1 MKRLALGIMAA
12 LLGAAACS
20 GELPERRERLLS
32 GSELSLVSEPLGERS
47 SCTRWA
53 LERRLRAIL
62 QTAREEAPDNR
73 GLLLAVRVQSL
84 HFAETFASG
93 PLRPQAT
100 FRIASVTK
108 PFTAAAILRLVEDGR
123 LSLDDTISE
132 AVPEPYPSLLRS
144 DGYDP
149 DAITI
154 SHLLTHTSGLFDY
167 AFGSEDYQQEVL
179 RDPSRVWTREDQVRF
194 AMQYGDPLAAPG
206 ELHAYS
212 DTGYVLLGAILEAR
226 TQQNLG
232 DALAS
237 LLGFRRLGLHT
248 TWLED
253 VQRAPWYAPRRAPQT
268 YEGLALADLSASVD
282 LWGGGGLVSTTHDL
296 TRFYEALLGGEVFRR
311 PETLATMLSIPP
323 PNVDEGVAMGL
334 YRANLGPDVTC
345 WGHDGLWGV
354 AVLACPSI
362 GLSAAVLGL
371 DVPESDP
378 VLGQV
383 FVNSLLE
390 AAACVR

>member
-1 MKRLALGIMAA
+1 MKRLALGILTA
-12 LLGAAACS
+12 LCGACS
-20 GELPERRERLLS
+20 GELQERHDPLLS
-32 GSELSLVSEPLGERS
+32 ASEQTLRSEPEGVRP

-53 LERRLRAIL
+53 LERRLRAVL
-62 QTAREEAPDNR
+62 QTAQDAALDNR

-84 HFAETFASG
+84 HFAETFATG
-93 PLRPQAT
+93 PAGPHAT

-123 LSLDDTISE
+123 LALDDTISE

-149 DAITI
+149 DSITVF
-154 SHLLTHTSGLFDY
+154 HLLTHTSGLFDY
-167 AFGSEDYQQEVL
+167 AFGSEDYQREVL
-179 RDPSRVWTREDQVRF
+179 GDPARVWTREDQVRF
-194 AMQYGDPLAAPG
+194 ALEHGDPLAAPG

-212 DTGYVLLGAILEAR
+212 DTGYVLLGAILESR

-232 DALAS
+232 EALER
-237 LLGFRRLGLHT
+237 LLGFRRLGVHT

-253 VQRAPWYAPRRAPQT
+253 VQRPPWYAPRRAPQT
-268 YEGLALADLSASVD
+268 YEGLPLSELDASVD
-282 LWGGGGLVSTTHDL
+282 LWGGGGLVSTTRDL

-311 PETLATMLSIPP
+311 PETLATMLTIPP
-323 PNVDEGVAMGL
+323 ANAAEGVAMGL

-345 WGHDGLWGV
+345 WGHEGLWGV
-354 AVLACPSI
+354 AVVACPTLGI
-362 GLSAAVLGL
+362 SAAVLGL
-371 DVPESDP
+371 DVPQSDP
-378 VLGQV
+378 VLGQL